1 MDFPQTENSQLITDN
16 PKLRTEN
23 SQPTTEIMKLKAQ
36 KEIFTK
42 SLENEYPVEE
52 VNSFFFMLTE
62 AFFKINR
69 LNLALN
75 PELEIDK
82 SQVEKLESALARLKN
97 HEPIQ
102 HIIGETEFFG
112 LTFKVD
118 KNVLVPRPETEE
130 LVEWILEDFFE
141 EESGRILDIGTGSGC
156 IAISLAKNLPEAQIS
171 AIDISEK
178 ALQIAK
184 INAEINQAK
193 INFISEDILRTETL
207 TGNWDVIVSN
217 PPYVRELEK
226 KEMHRNVLE
235 YDPPTALYVKDENPL
250 IFYEKITKLAKTA
263 LNPDGKL
270 YFEINQYLAEE
281 TEKMMQKQG
290 FKTELRKDLF
300 GNFRMLK
307 GELR

>member
-1 MDFPQTENSQLITDN
+1 LKNQDLRDRKKENREWRREQRIKT
-16 PKLRTEN
+16 
-23 SQPTTEIMKLKAQ
+23 MKLKAQ
-36 KEIFTK
+36 KEIFFKT
-42 SLENEYPVEE
+42 LENYYPAEE
-52 VNSFFFMLTE
+52 IHSFFFLLTE

-82 SQVEKLESALARLKN
+82 NQVEKLESAIARLKN

-130 LVEWILEDFFE
+130 LVEWILEDFSE
-141 EESGRILDIGTGSGC
+141 EKTSKILDIGTGSGC
-156 IAISLAKNLPEAQIS
+156 IAIALARNLPQAKIS
-171 AIDISEK
+171 AIDISDA
-178 ALQIAK
+178 ALEIAK
-184 INAEINQAK
+184 SNAETNNADIS
-193 INFISEDILRTETL
+193 FISEDILKTEAL
-207 TGNWDVIVSN
+207 TGIWDIIVSN

-263 LNPDGKL
+263 LNPGGKL

-281 TEKMMQKQG
+281 TEKMMQEHG
-290 FKTELRKDLF
+290 FKTELRKDIF
-300 GNFRMLK
+300 GNFRMLCGSIK
-307 GELR
+307 